1 MLVRGLRGSASGGV
15 GLGNKHSSSV
25 TTGGRQKYK
34 GWGAEVSDVG
44 VSVWGSLLIA
54 LGFLVS

>member
-1 MLVRGLRGSASGGV
+1 M
-15 GLGNKHSSSV
+15 

-54 LGFLVS
+54 SGFLVS